1 MSDKDVIF
9 DRQVIDCL
17 GEITPPEGEISRIN
31 PWSKPIGFITWG
43 FILTTLHLNFA
54 YLQYILP
61 TIGVTLIF
69 FGFRSLRKE
78 NKYFTALWIFSII
91 KLFLQLAELVRVSSP
106 LNVADY
112 PVLAIGTVM
121 IAFQIIM
128 FLVFQAALNKVF
140 EKAGKNVQEKPLL
153 WASVWTLAV
162 YLIALSPFSSS
173 WLVFIPMMICYYIIV
188 RSLFRVGDQLDD
200 TGYILTNAPVSIS
213 NRTFG
218 WAYCLI
224 ALALVITCS
233 IYYNHLQLD
242 PQAYEPPRITEAR
255 QRLLDLDFPCE
266 ALQYLKDEDVELLR
280 EAKDVEV
287 FSKQLMFDPKKIEHR
302 ESFGNRTYITHT
314 YEPGKKNME
323 VTTIYI
329 EMPEKLLYVMQYF
342 TWQGGTPVWQDGLL
356 IAGEN
361 KAEDKEI
368 VSSGLFY
375 EKKGT
380 QYIADFPRLACDRY
394 TYNSFFGEDYS
405 IVISGALSYP
415 FGSERQGGYVLYRY
429 TVETDSDLFGSH
441 AYFSYVH
448 LSSPLR
454 IPYARTDDLIM
465 RGAYTFYD
473 ELQQH
478 HTTYDS
484 LYYRET
490 NR

>member
-1 MSDKDVIF
+1 MRDSDLVF
-9 DRQVIDCL
+9 DRQVMDCL

-61 TIGVTLIF
+61 TVGVVLVF
-69 FGFRSLRKE
+69 LGFRSLRKE
-78 NKYFTALWIFSII
+78 NKYFTVLWFFSIV
-91 KLFLQLAELVRVSSP
+91 KLLLQLLELVWISTP
-106 LNVADY
+106 LNLTDF
-112 PVLAIGTVM
+112 PGLAAGTVM
-121 IAFQIIM
+121 LLFQIAM
-128 FLVFQAALNKVF
+128 FLIFQAALNKTY
-140 EKAGKNVQEKPLL
+140 EKAGKTLQEKPLI

-162 YLIALSPFSSS
+162 FLLALSPLSSS
-173 WLVFIPMMICYYIIV
+173 WLVFIPMMLCYYIIV
-188 RSLFRVGDQLDD
+188 RSLFRVGDQLDG
-200 TGYILTNAPVSIS
+200 TGYVLTNAPVAIS

-224 ALALVITCS
+224 GLATVIACS
-233 IYYNHLQLD
+233 VYYNHLQLE
-242 PQAYEPPRITEAR
+242 PQVYEPPQITEGR
-255 QRLLDLDFPCE
+255 QRLLALDFPPG
-266 ALQYLKDEDVELLR
+266 ALQYLRDDDVELLSG
-280 EAKDVEV
+280 AKDVEA
-287 FSKQLMFDPKKIEHR
+287 FSKLLMFDPKRIEHR
-302 ESFGNRTYITHT
+302 DSYENYTYITHS

-323 VTTIYI
+323 VTTVFI
-329 EMPEKLLYVMQYF
+329 EMPENLLYVMQYF
-342 TWQGGTPVWQDGLL
+342 TWEGGTPLWQDGLL

-380 QYIADFPRLACDRY
+380 RYIADFPRLVCDRY

-415 FGSERQGGYVLYRY
+415 FGSEKQGGYVLYRY
-429 TVETDSDLFGSH
+429 TVETDSDIFSSH

-448 LSSPLR
+448 LSNPLR
-454 IPYARTDDLIM
+454 IPYAKTDDLIM

-478 HTTYDS
+478 YTTYDS
-484 LYYRET
+484 LAYRER